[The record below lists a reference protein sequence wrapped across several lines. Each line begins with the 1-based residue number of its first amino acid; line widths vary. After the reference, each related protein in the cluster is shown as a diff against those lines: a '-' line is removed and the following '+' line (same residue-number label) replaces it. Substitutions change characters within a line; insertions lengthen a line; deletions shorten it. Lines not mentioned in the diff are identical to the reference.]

1 MTAKSDATSRISNAR
16 SSPCSRRVLTR
27 RHRCAPEPDPA
38 NQPAADHKLHATK
51 RYDVVHTWTG
61 AHVDRGAVCS
71 HHAAQPRPDL
81 TSPSPTP
88 RTPVAS
94 TAWGRSHR
102 RLAALGLC
110 VAFRQ
115 KRAFKTPQ
123 IVRNCLSTNLVGPN
137 FLAYQLIAF
146 ARIFSFLNS
155 GIDLSDFRLHR
166 FRHRALTPCHHVVL
180 VGLLVSCSLLR
191 FLRRHAPSVLRGTAT
206 ECVNAR
212 IS

>member
-1 MTAKSDATSRISNAR
+1 MRLHASAMRNQAR
-16 SSPCSRRVLTR
+16 
-27 RHRCAPEPDPA
+27 
-38 NQPAADHKLHATK
+38 AADASGPGGT
-51 RYDVVHTWTG
+51 VVRRSQTQPTNRLPIISFMRQSDTTWSTRGLVRTWTG

-102 RLAALGLC
+102 SLAALGLC

-180 VGLLVSCSLLR
+180 VGLVVSCSLLR
-191 FLRRHAPSVLRGTAT
+191 ILRRHAPY
-206 ECVNAR
+206 
-212 IS
+212 